1 MQYLEL
7 AYSFVSGPPIA
18 AIDAG
23 TSAESLLSL
32 VEEIMV
38 HHCNIELYARPPSIS
53 IDLSG
58 ESNGNEDS
66 VVNKGEE
73 EARSRQQ
80 KGRPDEEEIVLDD
93 VFDSD
98 PVHGATLRGQSSSFN
113 KKKMNSRRS
122 SLGVF
127 GAFSELK
134 MDW

>member
-1 MQYLEL
+1 MN
-7 AYSFVSGPPIA
+7 GPPIA

-53 IDLSG
+53 IDLSAEANSVG
-58 ESNGNEDS
+58 EGISER
-66 VVNKGEE
+66 GEE
-73 EARSRQQ
+73 EAGLRQHEQ
-80 KGRPDEEEIVLDD
+80 RPDEEEIVLDD
-93 VFDSD
+93 VFDSE
-98 PVHGATLRGQSSSFN
+98 PTHGSSLRGQSSSFN